1 MKQKTYVC
9 PIETTLDIIGG
20 KWKVLIL
27 WHLLEHTRRYSE
39 LRHLMPDI
47 TEKML
52 AQQLRELERDDIIT
66 RTVYPKVPPRVE
78 YSFTER
84 GESLKAVLAVM
95 CEWGEAQ
102 KQQKTITPHT

>member
-1 MKQKTYVC
+1 
-9 PIETTLDIIGG
+9 
-20 KWKVLIL
+20 
-27 WHLLEHTRRYSE
+27 
-39 LRHLMPDI
+39 MPDI

-52 AQQLRELERDDIIT
+52 AQQLRELEHDDIIQ
-66 RTVYPKVPPRVE
+66 RMIYPEVPPRVA

-102 KQQKTITPHT
+102 QQQQAVTPRT